1 MTHSRESLVTPAVA
15 SERIRLLYAAA
26 ARTAD
31 DPTIVEPLVLHTGLS
46 RPGVEL
52 ALRDHVERD
61 LDAALQA
68 LAGWH
73 LPYADEA
80 TVVLAANVFVATFRA
95 VLVASL
101 SASRVEVRAS
111 RREPV
116 FSRAFVHHARE
127 LGASWLA
134 LAHDRE
140 LDTIRGAVHVYGR
153 AETVRAVQGGV
164 APGVAVYA
172 HGPGFSAAWIPV
184 DQPDLE
190 RAADRLADDMVPFDQ
205 RGCLSPRVVFVQDE
219 TRARAFAAA
228 LHVRLAER
236 ERVIPRGTLDDAERA
251 DFRRALDT
259 WTMAGLEVHEA
270 PTHQVVVAPAAA
282 PLTLSPVGRAMHVVA
297 VPSAEHVVHALA
309 PLSSQL
315 VALACDGD
323 TLPGFATTRRCT
335 LGRLQRP
342 PMDGPVDL
350 RVVPT
355 SSS

>member
-1 MTHSRESLVTPAVA
+1 MTQARESLVTPAEA
-15 SERIRLLYAAA
+15 RERIRLLYVAA

-31 DPTIVEPLVLHTGLS
+31 DPTLVEPLILHTGLS

-134 LAHDRE
+134 L
-140 LDTIRGAVHVYGR
+140 TAVV
-153 AETVRAVQGGV
+153 
-164 APGVAVYA
+164 
-172 HGPGFSAAWIPV
+172 
-184 DQPDLE
+184 
-190 RAADRLADDMVPFDQ
+190 
-205 RGCLSPRVVFVQDE
+205 
-219 TRARAFAAA
+219 
-228 LHVRLAER
+228 
-236 ERVIPRGTLDDAERA
+236 
-251 DFRRALDT
+251 
-259 WTMAGLEVHEA
+259 
-270 PTHQVVVAPAAA
+270 
-282 PLTLSPVGRAMHVVA
+282 
-297 VPSAEHVVHALA
+297 
-309 PLSSQL
+309 
-315 VALACDGD
+315 
-323 TLPGFATTRRCT
+323 
-335 LGRLQRP
+335 
-342 PMDGPVDL
+342 
-350 RVVPT
+350 
-355 SSS
+355 